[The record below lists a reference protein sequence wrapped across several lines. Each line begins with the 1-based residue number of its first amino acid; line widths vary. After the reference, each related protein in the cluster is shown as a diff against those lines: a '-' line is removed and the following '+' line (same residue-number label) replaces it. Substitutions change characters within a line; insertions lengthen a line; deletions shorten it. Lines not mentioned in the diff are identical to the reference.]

1 MTTTP
6 EALPPPVVIVGG
18 KGSSS
23 HWCAKPRPG
32 VQASVAP
39 PPSERHRRQGE
50 LGGEPS
56 VGRIIS
62 GRDPCS
68 QNLLVNTSQSP
79 PLTYNPPPKSTSSN
93 PSLIMAKG
101 ARSSVRKT
109 NNQKLKKN
117 VFGPVEDARTKRLS
131 EKLLELAQQPRPA
144 KDDMEIEKDR
154 EPRAVQS
161 CHRDSHTNPFSEP
174 ADDAQPQ
181 ETEAAGL
188 SIRASWPVPH
198 TLEED
203 NHNEPTA
210 QEHSFYQLLG
220 LSNIV
225 GFGSKAGEVTLEFLG
240 NDQIG

>member
-1 MTTTP
+1 
-6 EALPPPVVIVGG
+6 
-18 KGSSS
+18 
-23 HWCAKPRPG
+23 
-32 VQASVAP
+32 
-39 PPSERHRRQGE
+39 
-50 LGGEPS
+50 
-56 VGRIIS
+56 
-62 GRDPCS
+62 
-68 QNLLVNTSQSP
+68 
-79 PLTYNPPPKSTSSN
+79 
-93 PSLIMAKG
+93 MAKG

-144 KDDMEIEKDR
+144 KDDMEIEKD
-154 EPRAVQS
+154 Q
-161 CHRDSHTNPFSEP
+161 P